1 MIVDESKRRGFSHK
15 CSKAQKLNIPIVSVS
30 YVDDCVAASRLL
42 NPTPYLVVDTQAQ
55 SRFGHGKISGIRQR
69 KDKDS
74 IIKKRALHVDLHSV
88 RVYSWNDPKAPD
100 FPSEGQYLVA
110 RSLLLDSV
118 KEEKNGKHIFYQLE
132 LHAVKKDKGER
143 MDTQAGNEFMYRVFS
158 HHGNVNELK
167 DEESGVRECRYLKT
181 SQAAVDI
188 YRQLYEQRIKPPWK
202 MKRCKKMISRWIGSP
217 TFRKDSFDAGYLAGE
232 KLSSDLVALVEQIW
246 MEAIGHL
253 NDILSC
259 PMDRVSRDQVEK
271 GECILLQIKEGL
283 DANRSQ
289 AVLLKLSHEY
299 YDKIP
304 HKKQPILKTKQDIT
318 REQGLCQLLSDVH
331 SVCEATDW
339 SMRGSTEAKYRT
351 LRCHMELLTSESAEY
366 EQISKQIQD
375 SLTGG
380 NSIEVKR
387 IFAVERFVESSNF
400 AHHLGN
406 KKLLFHSSKPSNFL
420 GILSRGLLMPKIV
433 VDDLGVS
440 RTDAGMLGHGIY
452 FADSAS
458 TSACYSVQSKLSNS
472 RFLMICE
479 VSLGRCHEVTKY
491 HPDLDQPPS
500 GFDSVKGLGAVA
512 GQIASDFSANEFTIY
527 NVNQQ
532 RLRYLVEFTLPEDQ
546 TDTPSSFIPDLPTVP
561 METDDTKE
569 QPIPPP
575 VEMKDVLAVP
585 NPNDKVVSGLQST
598 SSKPIPLKNVCVR
611 AKMMD
616 LAAQVVIFQEYDN
629 VNRESIEAKYV
640 FPLEDS
646 AAVCGFEAFIGDKH
660 IVGTVKE
667 KEQAHK
673 EYKEAI
679 SKGHGAY
686 LMDEE
691 APDVFTVSV
700 GNLPPKVKVVIKI
713 TYVIE
718 LSVEGDKIA
727 FSLPGSVAPWRKEAA
742 ISQVLQKDVA
752 TLKVKDQSSISFSLA
767 VSVEMATDIT
777 AIQSTTHPLKI
788 KQTATKAVIT
798 LPDDCKSLG
807 EGFQLL
813 VGVTD
818 IHRPR
823 MWVEQHPENKDS
835 QACMVTFY
843 PDFEASSVEKPEIVL
858 LLDCSNSMKGEPLKQ
873 AKKILLLTLHH
884 MADDCIFNVVTF
896 GTGFEELFAGS
907 QAKTESSV
915 QAATSFINQ
924 ACATQ
929 GNTDAWRPL
938 QSYFLLRS
946 EGLQNLFLVSD
957 GHINNEQ
964 STLDAISQNT
974 HSRIFTFG
982 ISSSS
987 NRHLLK
993 GMARVG
999 RGAFEFFDNNAKS
1012 KWESKVKAQLS
1023 KAKQPSVSSL
1033 EVQWKQHDNDPPTP
1047 VQAPR
1052 QLTSLFNGSRL
1063 VVYGFV
1069 QYCTE
1074 ACLKASIDGEEVSTM
1089 VSTPELCITKGQM
1102 LHRLTARAVIRDW
1115 EDGTLDPDKTH
1126 HEARKN
1132 QQKSYVI
1139 DLSKKYSIVTQL
1151 TSFVAIEK
1159 REKGEDLKGRS
1170 VSLVKL
1176 AEKEDVDF
1184 LSYMDWQKTVRLD
1197 SDEDVD
1203 PMRKVEDLLEQA
1215 NKESTFSVLKA
1226 EEYYEQALDIATD
1239 HLPDSTE
1246 VYLKTASALHEFLR
1260 NSKRE
1265 LDKADQLSRKVKRAR
1280 WNHETLKT
1288 DQKLVEMMRAM
1299 FSLPQEQQQHGAIME
1314 TMLEAKALSADEV
1327 LYKAS
1332 IMRKGHPRQISSA
1345 WAGKKGV
1352 LGMPLRRYCSIGG
1365 ARPPSAIGG
1374 RGGGRG
1380 AGVPPPPPDG
1390 IFAPGAPPPP
1400 PPGVFAAP
1408 PPPQSGFYAL
1418 TPSDGR
1424 PAAAPLTGG
1433 VCDPPP
1439 PPPGVFAAPP
1449 PPPPLSGFH
1458 APPLPPPSRG
1468 RFAAPAPPPPTGSG
1482 LPAASAPHSHDGAM
1496 FGAPVYGAVLPP
1508 PSLKAASAPH
1518 PPPPPLSEAIGAPP
1532 PTRRR
1537 AARALPQSMPAPP
1550 PRNSGHTDLV
1560 KSIGLNKGG
1569 KGSPKPR
1576 GTSEYQ
1582 DLAGGLERI
1591 SDKASSTYES
1601 NLSLLDIRADSL
1613 MHGSSVLSQKLA
1625 TQKQTF
1631 GKAMQQRSPSAY
1643 SPTSP
1648 PTSPIYL
1655 AYSPTSP
1662 AYSPASPAYA
1672 QVSRDFDSSHPSLV
1686 QQAMQSVQVFPC
1698 SLGSGVEPASQL
1710 QKVSNNEKDHIHQ
1723 GSTMLAP
1730 SIDVEFCGFGV
1741 DVDDDLAEERSECE
1755 RGVIFLDSKNE
1766 IGREKVFKGGDLDT
1780 TQSKKRETKKLDRE
1794 SRDSGSLQQRP
1805 QFQRFNVAMDTT
1817 AQDFS
1822 QELYPNGRQHLQGML
1837 DKSVSDSTGKPQS
1850 LKLGTGTHAHHSRVT
1865 ETPFQPD
1872 NWCGQDQN
1880 APERLEQPEEV
1891 SKTYPESPSKSAQ
1904 EMESSDMSLL
1914 HPNHQ
1919 ANNAL
1924 CPRQGSELEIP
1935 DVNGPASQEQSTNN
1949 HGSTELPPT
1958 SLPFQ
1963 MSGRVSKPT
1972 VGLFGSSSQS
1982 DRMSF
1987 KKSESAQQRT
1997 AQIFGGQSQGSPFCF
2012 LSQKS
2017 ASSSVGTPN
2026 EFSFGDQSQ
2035 GTDLGGQSHGSLF
2048 GAQSQKSGFD
2058 GQSNR
2063 FSFGGQSQ
2071 GTGFRD
2077 QSQGSPFSSQ
2087 SQGSLFGN
2095 QSQGSLFGGQTQG
2108 SLFGGQ
2114 LQKSGFDNQP
2124 QESPFSSPSQGT
2136 GFSGQS
2142 QVPLFGGPSKGIGF
2156 GSQLQGSP
2164 FSGQSQGSLFGGQLQ
2179 KSGFDNQPQESP
2191 FSSPSQGTGFSGQS
2205 QVPLFGGPSKGI
2217 GFGSQPQGSPF
2228 NVQSQGFSF
2237 GSQSQ
2242 MPRFDRPSI
2251 GLFFGSS
2258 TCAIARMHSAVSG
2271 VSGVS
2276 SLDESQGSVSSSQH
2290 EANDQAQ
2297 SAVRVSNGFS
2307 FGGQSEGRARTH
2319 SDVPRVS
2326 QGFSFSDRSRA
2337 DNWTHANAPVASQG
2351 LGFASHSIAE
2361 TQLRDSLLSYEEER
2375 FQSTRRSVK
2384 TTQRHDGDTIYSNE
2398 LVLTKKH
2405 EASEEREVHRE
2416 KGRAA
2421 ILSTARMM
2429 PEEKAKK
2436 KKKKAVLHKREEEQK
2451 KGVLYEQDD
2460 VYCLMETGMELNRE
2474 KGDKGRDR
2482 DREKEQKEEEEVLD
2496 VEFGDFTTMC
2506 GEIVLE
2512 EEDDEFGSIDFLCSM
2527 APAIEG
2533 KKDSVQSDLLGDRRR
2548 DRDKAKKQKEEEALD
2563 VLFGDLEECFDAL
2576 EEERHKEEVYLAP
2589 AKRKNVQSDLLI
2601 LEGGSSEESDDDMGY
2616 DLFDEEEGTEEET
2629 EEEGRGKMRQFWTG
2643 RTVGRSLRMSLSRS
2657 RSRSRARSRS
2667 RSPSDGEEVTVEEM
2681 TSRVYTRPH
2690 ELGMWQRAL
2699 CTGNIPE
2706 SFPGW
2711 TTGELSVLKQA
2722 VNGYMMTL
2730 EPFVVPV
2737 IVESLPDKDTLESLL
2752 VLDLFSCVDDPDDD
2766 DDDASSSDEWEPEL
2780 QLFFTLGKHVSFV
2793 KLFGLLKNAGIY
2805 SLGGKIGGKLLRVL
2819 MVSLVVC
2826 CAQKLSSTKP
2836 TDHLNLNQLTHYIQ
2850 HLEIAR
2856 TDSWIEVASRMIA
2869 N

>member
-1 MIVDESKRRGFSHK
+1 MGVFEKCHIVFDLDAIKVSYKIRQGLKAKITSQNGMVAYSLNNKTTHMIVDESKRRGFSHK

-74 IIKKRALHVDLHSV
+74 IIKKRVLHVDLHSV
-88 RVYSWNDPKAPD
+88 RVYSWNDPNAPD

-118 KEEKNGKHIFYQLE
+118 KEEKKSKHIFYQLE

-167 DEESGVRECRYLKT
+167 DEDSGVRECRYLKT

-232 KLSSDLVALVEQIW
+232 KLSSDLIALVEQIW
-246 MEAIGHL
+246 MEAVGHL

-271 GECILLQIKEGL
+271 GESILLQIKEGL

-289 AVLLKLSHEY
+289 AVLLKLSREY

-304 HKKQPILKTKQDIT
+304 HKKQPSLKTKQDIT
-318 REQGLCQLLSDVH
+318 REQGICQLLSDVH

-351 LRCHMELLTSESAEY
+351 LRCHMELLGSESAEY

-380 NSIEVKR
+380 NSIKVKR
-387 IFAVERFVESSNF
+387 IFAVERFVERSNF

-479 VSLGRCHEVTKY
+479 VSLGRCHEVTQY
-491 HPDLDQPPS
+491 HPDLDRPPS
-500 GFDSVKGLGAVA
+500 GFDSVEGLGAVG

-546 TDTPSSFIPDLPTVP
+546 TDTPSTFIPDLPTVP
-561 METDDTKE
+561 METNDTKE
-569 QPIPPP
+569 LPIPPP

-667 KEQAHK
+667 KEQAHR

-767 VSVEMATDIT
+767 VSVEMAADIT
-777 AIQSTTHPLKI
+777 SIQSTTHPLKI

-843 PDFEASSVEKPEIVL
+843 PDFEASSVEKPEIIL
-858 LLDCSNSMKGEPLKQ
+858 LIDCSNSMKGEPLKQ

-884 MADDCIFNVVTF
+884 MTDDCIFNVVTF
-896 GTGFEELFAGS
+896 GTGFEELFASS
-907 QAKTESSV
+907 QAKTESTV
-915 QAATSFINQ
+915 QAATVFINQ

-1033 EVQWKQHDNDPPTP
+1033 DVQWKQHDNDPPTP

-1170 VSLVKL
+1170 VSLAKL
-1176 AEKEDVDF
+1176 AKKEDVDF

-1226 EEYYEQALDIATD
+1226 EEYYQQAFDIATD

-1246 VYLKTASALHEFLR
+1246 VYIKTASALHEFLR
-1260 NSKRE
+1260 DSKRE

-1280 WNHETLKT
+1280 LNHETLRT
-1288 DQKLVEMMRAM
+1288 DKRLAEMMRGM
-1299 FSLPQEQQQHGAIME
+1299 FPAIIQPQEQQQQYGAIKE
-1314 TMLEAKALSADEV
+1314 TMGRTLQAAVNKRSMALSSDFV
-1327 LYKAS
+1327 LEKAS
-1332 IMRKGHPRQISSA
+1332 ITTRTRPQPQKLLARGIE
-1345 WAGKKGV
+1345 KKGV
-1352 LGMPLRRYCSIGG
+1352 LGMPLRRLRTT
-1365 ARPPSAIGG
+1365 ADAPPSLVTAASA
-1374 RGGGRG
+1374 GGGGGG
-1380 AGVPPPPPDG
+1380 AGVPPPPCDG
-1390 IFAPGAPPPP
+1390 IFAAGAPPPPPPDVCAAPPPPPQSGFYAPPPYRGRAAPPTGGVCAPPPPPLGVCAAPSLPPQWFYAPALSLGRSAAPPSGVCPPPPPPPGVCAAPLLPPPLQRFYAPPPSRGRSVAPPTGGVCAPPPP
-1400 PPGVFAAP
+1400 PPGVFAA
-1408 PPPQSGFYAL
+1408 
-1418 TPSDGR
+1418 
-1424 PAAAPLTGG
+1424 
-1433 VCDPPP
+1433 
-1439 PPPGVFAAPP
+1439 APP
-1449 PPPPLSGFH
+1449 PPRSGFH
-1458 APPLPPPSRG
+1458 APPLPLPSRG
-1468 RFAAPAPPPPTGSG
+1468 RFAAPAPPPPPGGGPS
-1482 LPAASAPHSHDGAM
+1482 AASAPPAHVGAM
-1496 FGAPVYGAVLPP
+1496 FGAPVYGAALPP
-1508 PSLKAASAPH
+1508 PSSRKAASAPH
-1518 PPPPPLSEAIGAPP
+1518 PPSPPLSEAISAPLP
-1532 PTRRR
+1532 PRYQ
-1537 AARALPQSMPAPP
+1537 AARALPQSMSAPSP
-1550 PRNSGHTDLV
+1550 QKSGHTDLV
-1560 KSIGLNKGG
+1560 KPFGLNVGG
-1569 KGSPKPR
+1569 KGRPKPR
-1576 GTSEYQ
+1576 GTSEFE
-1582 DLAGGLERI
+1582 DRAGGLERI

-1601 NLSLLDIRADSL
+1601 DLSLVDIRADSI
-1613 MHGSSVLSQKLA
+1613 MMGSSVLSQRLA

-1648 PTSPIYL
+1648 
-1655 AYSPTSP
+1655 

-1672 QVSRDFDSSHPSLV
+1672 QVSQDFDSSHSSLV
-1686 QQAMQSVQVFPC
+1686 QQAMQPLHNFSRF
-1698 SLGSGVEPASQL
+1698 SSGSGVEPASQP
-1710 QKVSNNEKDHIHQ
+1710 QKVSNKERDRIHQ
-1723 GSTMLAP
+1723 GSTVLAP
-1730 SIDVEFCGFGV
+1730 SKDVEFCGFGV
-1741 DVDDDLAEERSECE
+1741 DVGDDLVEERSECE
-1755 RGVIFLDSKNE
+1755 RGVSFLDSKNE
-1766 IGREKVFKGGDLDT
+1766 NGREKVFKGGDLDT
-1780 TQSKKRETKKLDRE
+1780 TQSKKRETKRLQEHDRQVEDRPSSDRE

-1805 QFQRFNVAMDTT
+1805 QFQRFNVAMDIT
-1817 AQDFS
+1817 AQAFS
-1822 QELYPNGRQHLQGML
+1822 QESYPNGRQHSQGVL

-1850 LKLGTGTHAHHSRVT
+1850 LRLGTGTHVCHSSVT
-1865 ETPFQPD
+1865 ETPLQPD
-1872 NWCGQDQN
+1872 NWFGQDQN
-1880 APERLEQPEEV
+1880 APEILEQPEEV
-1891 SKTYPESPSKSAQ
+1891 SKTSPESPSKSAQ

-1914 HPNHQ
+1914 HPNQ
-1919 ANNAL
+1919 ANNAP
-1924 CPRQGSELEIP
+1924 CPRQGSEPEIP
-1935 DVNGPASQEQSTNN
+1935 DVNGPASQEQSTCNR
-1949 HGSTELPPT
+1949 GSTELPPK

-1972 VGLFGSSSQS
+1972 LGLFGSSSSQS
-1982 DRMSF
+1982 DSMSF
-1987 KKSESAQQRT
+1987 KKSESAQQST
-1997 AQIFGGQSQGSPFCF
+1997 TKVFGGQLQGSPFCG

-2017 ASSSVGTPN
+2017 ASCSVGTPKGL
-2026 EFSFGDQSQ
+2026 SFGGQSQ

-2058 GQSNR
+2058 SQSNG

-2071 GTGFRD
+2071 GTGF
-2077 QSQGSPFSSQ
+2077 SSQ
-2087 SQGSLFGN
+2087 SQGSLFGSQSQGSFFGGPSKGIGFRS
-2095 QSQGSLFGGQTQG
+2095 QSQGSLFGSQSQG
-2108 SLFGGQ
+2108 SI
-2114 LQKSGFDNQP
+2114 
-2124 QESPFSSPSQGT
+2124 
-2136 GFSGQS
+2136 
-2142 QVPLFGGPSKGIGF
+2142 FGGPSKGIGF
-2156 GSQLQGSP
+2156 GSQSQGSPLSSQSQGSLFGGQSQGSLFGGPAQGMGFGSQSQGSLFGGPSQGISFGSQSQGSIFGDQSQGSLLSDQSQGTGFGSQSQGSLIGGPAQGMDLGSQSQGSPISGQSQGSFFGGPSQGMCFGSQSQGSP
-2164 FSGQSQGSLFGGQLQ
+2164 FNGQSQGSLFGGQ
-2179 KSGFDNQPQESP
+2179 
-2191 FSSPSQGTGFSGQS
+2191 SQGS
-2205 QVPLFGGPSKGI
+2205 LFGGPAQGMGFGCQSQGSLFSGPSQRM
-2217 GFGSQPQGSPF
+2217 GFGSQSQGSIF
-2228 NVQSQGFSF
+2228 GGQLQKSVESQSQGFSF
-2237 GSQSQ
+2237 GSQSLRS
-2242 MPRFDRPSI
+2242 RFDRPSK
-2251 GLFFGSS
+2251 GLFFGGQSQGLS
-2258 TCAIARMHSAVSG
+2258 FGSPTCATARMHSAVSR

-2276 SLDESQGSVSSSQH
+2276 SLDESQGSVFSGQH

-2297 SAVRVSNGFS
+2297 SAARVSNG

-2319 SDVPRVS
+2319 SNVPRVS

-2361 TQLRDSLLSYEEER
+2361 TQLQDSLLSYEEVR

-2384 TTQRHDGDTIYSNE
+2384 TTQSHAGDIIYSNE
-2398 LVLTKKH
+2398 LVLTKH
-2405 EASEEREVHRE
+2405 EASEEREVDYE
-2416 KGRAA
+2416 KERAA
-2421 ILSTARMM
+2421 RLSWARM
-2429 PEEKAKK
+2429 
-2436 KKKKAVLHKREEEQK
+2436 
-2451 KGVLYEQDD
+2451 
-2460 VYCLMETGMELNRE
+2460 
-2474 KGDKGRDR
+2474 
-2482 DREKEQKEEEEVLD
+2482 
-2496 VEFGDFTTMC
+2496 
-2506 GEIVLE
+2506 I
-2512 EEDDEFGSIDFLCSM
+2512 
-2527 APAIEG
+2527 
-2533 KKDSVQSDLLGDRRR
+2533 
-2548 DRDKAKKQKEEEALD
+2548 
-2563 VLFGDLEECFDAL
+2563 
-2576 EEERHKEEVYLAP
+2576 
-2589 AKRKNVQSDLLI
+2589 
-2601 LEGGSSEESDDDMGY
+2601 
-2616 DLFDEEEGTEEET
+2616 
-2629 EEEGRGKMRQFWTG
+2629 
-2643 RTVGRSLRMSLSRS
+2643 
-2657 RSRSRARSRS
+2657 
-2667 RSPSDGEEVTVEEM
+2667 
-2681 TSRVYTRPH
+2681 
-2690 ELGMWQRAL
+2690 
-2699 CTGNIPE
+2699 
-2706 SFPGW
+2706 
-2711 TTGELSVLKQA
+2711 
-2722 VNGYMMTL
+2722 
-2730 EPFVVPV
+2730 
-2737 IVESLPDKDTLESLL
+2737 
-2752 VLDLFSCVDDPDDD
+2752 
-2766 DDDASSSDEWEPEL
+2766 
-2780 QLFFTLGKHVSFV
+2780 
-2793 KLFGLLKNAGIY
+2793 
-2805 SLGGKIGGKLLRVL
+2805 IG
-2819 MVSLVVC
+2819 
-2826 CAQKLSSTKP
+2826 A
-2836 TDHLNLNQLTHYIQ
+2836 
-2850 HLEIAR
+2850 
-2856 TDSWIEVASRMIA
+2856 
-2869 N
+2869 

>member
-1 MIVDESKRRGFSHK
+1 MGVFEKCHIVFDLDAIKVSYKIRQGLKAKITNQSGIVAYSLNNKTTHMIVDESKRRGFSHK

-1710 QKVSNNEKDHIHQ
+1710 QK
-1723 GSTMLAP
+1723 
-1730 SIDVEFCGFGV
+1730 
-1741 DVDDDLAEERSECE
+1741 
-1755 RGVIFLDSKNE
+1755 
-1766 IGREKVFKGGDLDT
+1766 
-1780 TQSKKRETKKLDRE
+1780 
-1794 SRDSGSLQQRP
+1794 
-1805 QFQRFNVAMDTT
+1805 
-1817 AQDFS
+1817 
-1822 QELYPNGRQHLQGML
+1822 
-1837 DKSVSDSTGKPQS
+1837 
-1850 LKLGTGTHAHHSRVT
+1850 
-1865 ETPFQPD
+1865 
-1872 NWCGQDQN
+1872 
-1880 APERLEQPEEV
+1880 
-1891 SKTYPESPSKSAQ
+1891 
-1904 EMESSDMSLL
+1904 
-1914 HPNHQ
+1914 
-1919 ANNAL
+1919 
-1924 CPRQGSELEIP
+1924 
-1935 DVNGPASQEQSTNN
+1935 
-1949 HGSTELPPT
+1949 
-1958 SLPFQ
+1958 
-1963 MSGRVSKPT
+1963 
-1972 VGLFGSSSQS
+1972 
-1982 DRMSF
+1982 
-1987 KKSESAQQRT
+1987 
-1997 AQIFGGQSQGSPFCF
+1997 
-2012 LSQKS
+2012 
-2017 ASSSVGTPN
+2017 
-2026 EFSFGDQSQ
+2026 
-2035 GTDLGGQSHGSLF
+2035 
-2048 GAQSQKSGFD
+2048 
-2058 GQSNR
+2058 
-2063 FSFGGQSQ
+2063 
-2071 GTGFRD
+2071 
-2077 QSQGSPFSSQ
+2077 
-2087 SQGSLFGN
+2087 
-2095 QSQGSLFGGQTQG
+2095 
-2108 SLFGGQ
+2108 
-2114 LQKSGFDNQP
+2114 
-2124 QESPFSSPSQGT
+2124 
-2136 GFSGQS
+2136 
-2142 QVPLFGGPSKGIGF
+2142 
-2156 GSQLQGSP
+2156 
-2164 FSGQSQGSLFGGQLQ
+2164 
-2179 KSGFDNQPQESP
+2179 
-2191 FSSPSQGTGFSGQS
+2191 
-2205 QVPLFGGPSKGI
+2205 
-2217 GFGSQPQGSPF
+2217 
-2228 NVQSQGFSF
+2228 
-2237 GSQSQ
+2237 
-2242 MPRFDRPSI
+2242 
-2251 GLFFGSS
+2251 
-2258 TCAIARMHSAVSG
+2258 
-2271 VSGVS
+2271 
-2276 SLDESQGSVSSSQH
+2276 
-2290 EANDQAQ
+2290 
-2297 SAVRVSNGFS
+2297 
-2307 FGGQSEGRARTH
+2307 
-2319 SDVPRVS
+2319 
-2326 QGFSFSDRSRA
+2326 
-2337 DNWTHANAPVASQG
+2337 
-2351 LGFASHSIAE
+2351 
-2361 TQLRDSLLSYEEER
+2361 
-2375 FQSTRRSVK
+2375 
-2384 TTQRHDGDTIYSNE
+2384 
-2398 LVLTKKH
+2398 KH

>member
-1 MIVDESKRRGFSHK
+1 MGVFEKCHIVFDLDAIKVSYKIRQGLKAKITNQNGIVAYSLNNKTTHMIVDESKRRGFSHK

-88 RVYSWNDPKAPD
+88 RVYTWNDPNAPD

-118 KEEKNGKHIFYQLE
+118 KEEKKSKHIFYQLE

-167 DEESGVRECRYLKT
+167 DEESGVRECRYLKK

-217 TFRKDSFDAGYLAGE
+217 TFRKDSFDAGYLTSE

-246 MEAIGHL
+246 MEAVGHL

-271 GECILLQIKEGL
+271 GESILLQIKEGL

-289 AVLLKLSHEY
+289 AILLKLSREY

-304 HKKQPILKTKQDIT
+304 HKKQPSLKTKQDIT
-318 REQGLCQLLSDVH
+318 REQGICQVLSDVH

-351 LRCHMELLTSESAEY
+351 LRCHMELLASESAEY
-366 EQISKQIQD
+366 EQISQQIQD
-375 SLTGG
+375 SLMGA

-479 VSLGRCHEVTKY
+479 VSLGRCHEVTEY
-491 HPDLDQPPS
+491 HPNLDQPPN

-527 NVNQQ
+527 NVNLQ
-532 RLRYLVEFTLPEDQ
+532 RLRYLVEFALPEDQ
-546 TDTPSSFIPDLPTVP
+546 TDAPSSFIPDLPTVP

-767 VSVEMATDIT
+767 VSVEMAADIT
-777 AIQSTTHPLKI
+777 SIQSTTHPLRI

-843 PDFEASSVEKPEIVL
+843 PDFEASSVEKPEIIL
-858 LLDCSNSMKGEPLKQ
+858 LIDCSNSMKGEPLKQ

-884 MADDCIFNVVTF
+884 MTDDCIFNVVTF
-896 GTGFEELFAGS
+896 GTGFEELFASS

-915 QAATSFINQ
+915 QAATAFINQ

-1033 EVQWKQHDNDPPTP
+1033 KVQWKQHDNDPPTP

-1226 EEYYEQALDIATD
+1226 EEYYQQALDIATD

-1246 VYLKTASALHEFLR
+1246 VYIKTASALHEFLR
-1260 NSKRE
+1260 DSKRE

-1280 WNHETLKT
+1280 LNHETLRT
-1288 DQKLVEMMRAM
+1288 DKRLAEMMRGM
-1299 FSLPQEQQQHGAIME
+1299 FPAIIQPQEQQQQYGAIKE
-1314 TMLEAKALSADEV
+1314 TMGTTLQAAALSADVV
-1327 LYKAS
+1327 LERAS
-1332 IMRKGHPRQISSA
+1332 ITTRTGPQPQKLLSRAI
-1345 WAGKKGV
+1345 GKNRV
-1352 LGMPLRRYCSIGG
+1352 QGMPLRKSCATGG
-1365 ARPPSAIGG
+1365 APPPSSAA
-1374 RGGGRG
+1374 GGGGGGG
-1380 AGVPPPPPDG
+1380 AAVPPPPHDG
-1390 IFAPGAPPPP
+1390 IFAAGAPPPP
-1400 PPGVFAAP
+1400 PPPPPPGGCAAAAP
-1408 PPPQSGFYAL
+1408 PPRQSGFYAPPPRGRSGGVCAPPP
-1418 TPSDGR
+1418 TPLGVC
-1424 PAAAPLTGG
+1424 AAPSPPPQRFYAPPPSRGRSAAPPTGG
-1433 VCDPPP
+1433 VC
-1439 PPPGVFAAPP
+1439 APP
-1449 PPPPLSGFH
+1449 PPPRCLRCCSTSSQSGFH
-1458 APPLPPPSRG
+1458 APPPSW
-1468 RFAAPAPPPPTGSG
+1468 RFAAPAPPPPPGIG
-1482 LPAASAPHSHDGAM
+1482 LPAASAPPPHVGAM
-1496 FGAPVYGAVLPP
+1496 FGAPVYGAALPP
-1508 PSLKAASAPH
+1508 PSSRKAASAPH
-1518 PPPPPLSEAIGAPP
+1518 PPSPPLSEAISAPLP
-1532 PTRRR
+1532 PRYR
-1537 AARALPQSMPAPP
+1537 AARALPQSMSAPSP
-1550 PRNSGHTDLV
+1550 QKSGHMDLV
-1560 KSIGLNKGG
+1560 KPIGLNVGG
-1569 KGSPKPR
+1569 KGRPKPR
-1576 GTSEYQ
+1576 GTSE
-1582 DLAGGLERI
+1582 LRTVLE
-1591 SDKASSTYES
+1591 
-1601 NLSLLDIRADSL
+1601 
-1613 MHGSSVLSQKLA
+1613 
-1625 TQKQTF
+1625 
-1631 GKAMQQRSPSAY
+1631 
-1643 SPTSP
+1643 
-1648 PTSPIYL
+1648 
-1655 AYSPTSP
+1655 
-1662 AYSPASPAYA
+1662 
-1672 QVSRDFDSSHPSLV
+1672 
-1686 QQAMQSVQVFPC
+1686 AMQSVQEFPC
-1698 SLGSGVEPASQL
+1698 LSLGSGVEPASQP
-1710 QKVSNNEKDHIHQ
+1710 QKVSNKEKDCIRQ
-1723 GSTMLAP
+1723 GSTMLAL
-1730 SIDVEFCGFGV
+1730 SKDEELCGFGV
-1741 DVDDDLAEERSECE
+1741 DVGDDLVEERSECE
-1755 RGVIFLDSKNE
+1755 RGVSFLDSKNE
-1766 IGREKVFKGGDLDT
+1766 NGREKVFKGGDLDT
-1780 TQSKKRETKKLDRE
+1780 TQSKKRETKRLQEHDRQVE
-1794 SRDSGSLQQRP
+1794 DRPSSDRKSRDSGSLQQRP
-1805 QFQRFNVAMDTT
+1805 QFQRFNVAMDIT
-1817 AQDFS
+1817 AQAFS
-1822 QELYPNGRQHLQGML
+1822 QESYPNGRQHSQGML

-1850 LKLGTGTHAHHSRVT
+1850 LKLGTGTHTCHLSVT
-1865 ETPFQPD
+1865 ETPLQPD
-1872 NWCGQDQN
+1872 NWFGQDQN
-1880 APERLEQPEEV
+1880 APEILEQPEEV
-1891 SKTYPESPSKSAQ
+1891 SKTSPESPSKSAQ
-1904 EMESSDMSLL
+1904 EVESSDMSLL
-1914 HPNHQ
+1914 HPNQ
-1919 ANNAL
+1919 ANNAP
-1924 CPRQGSELEIP
+1924 CPRQGSEPEIP
-1935 DVNGPASQEQSTNN
+1935 DVNGPASQEQSTC
-1949 HGSTELPPT
+1949 HRGSTELPPK

-1972 VGLFGSSSQS
+1972 LGLFGSSSSQS
-1982 DRMSF
+1982 DSMSF
-1987 KKSESAQQRT
+1987 KKSAQQST
-1997 AQIFGGQSQGSPFCF
+1997 TKVFGGQLLGSPFCG

-2017 ASSSVGTPN
+2017 ASCSVGTPKGL
-2026 EFSFGDQSQ
+2026 SFGGQSQ

-2048 GAQSQKSGFD
+2048 GAQSQKSRFD
-2058 GQSNR
+2058 SQSNG
-2063 FSFGGQSQ
+2063 FIFGGQSQ
-2071 GTGFRD
+2071 GTGFSS
-2077 QSQGSPFSSQ
+2077 QSQGSLFSSQSQGSIFGGPSKGIGFGSQSHGSPFSSQ
-2087 SQGSLFGN
+2087 SQGSLFGG
-2095 QSQGSLFGGQTQG
+2095 QSQGSLFGGPAQGMGFGSQSQG
-2108 SLFGGQ
+2108 SLFGGPSQ
-2114 LQKSGFDNQP
+2114 GMGFGSQSQGSIFGDQSQGSLLSGQ
-2124 QESPFSSPSQGT
+2124 SQGT
-2136 GFSGQS
+2136 GFGSQSQGSLIGGPAQGMDFGSQSQGSPISGQS
-2142 QVPLFGGPSKGIGF
+2142 QGSFFGGPSQGMGF
-2156 GSQLQGSP
+2156 GSQSQGSP
-2164 FSGQSQGSLFGGQLQ
+2164 FNGQSQGSLFGGQ
-2179 KSGFDNQPQESP
+2179 SRGS
-2191 FSSPSQGTGFSGQS
+2191 
-2205 QVPLFGGPSKGI
+2205 LFGGPAQGMGFGCQSQGSLFSGPSQGM
-2217 GFGSQPQGSPF
+2217 GFGSQSQGSIF
-2228 NVQSQGFSF
+2228 GGQLQKSVESQSQGFSF

-2242 MPRFDRPSI
+2242 RSRFNRPSK
-2251 GLFFGSS
+2251 GSFFGGQSQGLS
-2258 TCAIARMHSAVSG
+2258 FGSPTCATAQMHSAVPG
-2271 VSGVS
+2271 VSGVF
-2276 SLDESQGSVSSSQH
+2276 SLDESQGSVFNGQH

-2297 SAVRVSNGFS
+2297 SAARVSNGFG

-2319 SDVPRVS
+2319 SNVPRVS
-2326 QGFSFSDRSRA
+2326 QGFSFNDRSRA
-2337 DNWTHANAPVASQG
+2337 DNRTHANAPVASQG

-2361 TQLRDSLLSYEEER
+2361 TQLQDSLLSYMYEEER

-2384 TTQRHDGDTIYSNE
+2384 TTQSHDGDTIYSNE

-2405 EASEEREVHRE
+2405 EASEEREVDYE
-2416 KGRAA
+2416 
-2421 ILSTARMM
+2421 
-2429 PEEKAKK
+2429 EEKATR
-2436 KKKKAVLHKREEEQK
+2436 L
-2451 KGVLYEQDD
+2451 
-2460 VYCLMETGMELNRE
+2460 
-2474 KGDKGRDR
+2474 
-2482 DREKEQKEEEEVLD
+2482 
-2496 VEFGDFTTMC
+2496 
-2506 GEIVLE
+2506 
-2512 EEDDEFGSIDFLCSM
+2512 S
-2527 APAIEG
+2527 
-2533 KKDSVQSDLLGDRRR
+2533 
-2548 DRDKAKKQKEEEALD
+2548 
-2563 VLFGDLEECFDAL
+2563 
-2576 EEERHKEEVYLAP
+2576 LA
-2589 AKRKNVQSDLLI
+2589 
-2601 LEGGSSEESDDDMGY
+2601 
-2616 DLFDEEEGTEEET
+2616 
-2629 EEEGRGKMRQFWTG
+2629 
-2643 RTVGRSLRMSLSRS
+2643 
-2657 RSRSRARSRS
+2657 
-2667 RSPSDGEEVTVEEM
+2667 
-2681 TSRVYTRPH
+2681 
-2690 ELGMWQRAL
+2690 
-2699 CTGNIPE
+2699 
-2706 SFPGW
+2706 
-2711 TTGELSVLKQA
+2711 
-2722 VNGYMMTL
+2722 
-2730 EPFVVPV
+2730 
-2737 IVESLPDKDTLESLL
+2737 
-2752 VLDLFSCVDDPDDD
+2752 
-2766 DDDASSSDEWEPEL
+2766 
-2780 QLFFTLGKHVSFV
+2780 
-2793 KLFGLLKNAGIY
+2793 
-2805 SLGGKIGGKLLRVL
+2805 
-2819 MVSLVVC
+2819 
-2826 CAQKLSSTKP
+2826 
-2836 TDHLNLNQLTHYIQ
+2836 
-2850 HLEIAR
+2850 
-2856 TDSWIEVASRMIA
+2856 RMIPIILFIA
-2869 N
+2869 IIGA